1 MTATVQDERNPLEF
15 FELFFDDE
23 VIALIVQET
32 NRYASQFLAKYRTT
46 NGSHAA
52 AWKLLTAQELKVFL
66 ALILLQGII
75 DKPELAMYW
84 STRRIFQTPIFG
96 ELMSKNRFHL
106 IMKFLHFSD
115 NEDEIDESQHPQ
127 PKLCKLWP
135 LLCLLKERFLTLYVP
150 ESTVAVDESLM
161 LYKGRLSWKQYLPLK
176 RSRFGV
182 KFFLLCESGYI
193 SNLIVYTG
201 KGTVTPD
208 ADSAMGTKVV
218 LSLMEPFLCKGYC
231 VTVENYYTSPELVNK
246 LLQQKTDVYG
256 TVRPTRKDVP
266 PFKDLK
272 LKRGEV
278 GAFQRGKCMA
288 LQWRNKKLVTLLST
302 VHDATVVEGVNARN
316 EKVVKPAAVYD
327 YNNTM
332 GGVDKSDQNLSY
344 YPAVRD
350 GQKVYYKKIF
360 RHLFD
365 MCVYDS
371 FVLYKKQ
378 GGALSQLDYR
388 LDLVEKVIA
397 ANHDESQRKK
407 VGRKSDNEA
416 TRLTARHFVSF
427 IPPTENKQLP
437 TRRCVVC
444 CKASS
449 TGGTKIR
456 KETRYWCKDCN
467 VAVCVIPCFEIYHT
481 RTNL

>member
-1 MTATVQDERNPLEF
+1 
-15 FELFFDDE
+15 
-23 VIALIVQET
+23 
-32 NRYASQFLAKYRTT
+32 
-46 NGSHAA
+46 
-52 AWKLLTAQELKVFL
+52 
-66 ALILLQGII
+66 
-75 DKPELAMYW
+75 
-84 STRRIFQTPIFG
+84 
-96 ELMSKNRFHL
+96 
-106 IMKFLHFSD
+106 MKFLDFSE
-115 NEDEIDESQHPQ
+115 NEDEIDESQQPQ

-135 LLCLLKERFLTLYVP
+135 LLCLLKERFLTLYVT

-161 LYKGRLSWKQYLPLK
+161 LYKRGLSWKQYLPLK
-176 RSRFGV
+176 CSCFGV
-182 KFFLLCESGYI
+182 KFFLLCESESGYI

-231 VTVENYYTSPELVNK
+231 VTVDNYYTSPELVDK

-256 TVRPTRKDVP
+256 TVRPTRKDMP
-266 PFKDLK
+266 PFNDLK
-272 LKRGEV
+272 LKKGEV

-288 LQWRNKKLVTLLST
+288 LQWRDKKLVTLLST
-302 VHDATVVEGVNARN
+302 VYDATVVEGVNARN

-332 GGVDKSDQNLSY
+332 GGVDKSDQNLVQ
-344 YPAVRD
+344 PGCERWAEGLLQED
-350 GQKVYYKKIF
+350 LQAPF
-360 RHLFD
+360 RQVCLRLF
-365 MCVYDS
+365 CS
-371 FVLYKKQ
+371 YKKQ

-456 KETRYWCKDCN
+456 KETRYWCKNCN
-467 VAVCVIPCFEIYHT
+467 VAVCVIPCFEIYHM